1 MNVKNKIKISI
12 IVNFLNYNPG
22 YKTKNTMHEKILR
35 VKIKKKTIQKIQN
48 KKNTIKIMNFKIAI
62 KNKSKGNT

>member
-12 IVNFLNYNPG
+12 IVNFLNYNLC

-35 VKIKKKTIQKIQN
+35 VKIKKKQYKKSKIKKIQ
-48 KKNTIKIMNFKIAI
+48 
-62 KNKSKGNT
+62 

>member
-12 IVNFLNYNPG
+12 IVNFLNYNLG

-35 VKIKKKTIQKIQN
+35 VKINKKTIQKIQN
-48 KKNTIKIMNFKIAI
+48 KKIQ
-62 KNKSKGNT
+62 